1 MIRYAARLPFAV
13 SLVLFFAGRAAAAAD
28 LELRYAALERLIAE
42 QLFTQDGRR
51 YVRGTPSAHCRY
63 AYLEAPRLSAAAS
76 GGSDGINGRLK
87 IAAKF
92 SGRSAMDVLGRCMG
106 MGDSFD
112 LTILASPVARKG
124 VIAMDD
130 VRVSTVKDSYYI
142 RRVRA
147 ALSESFGK
155 DFKIDVRDQA
165 RKLLEQP
172 AGDSHYKQ
180 ELSDFDLSA
189 VRVTPEALVL
199 VVEFKLVVK

>member
-1 MIRYAARLPFAV
+1 MLRSPAPLFLAIFLAV
-13 SLVLFFAGRAAAAAD
+13 PALAAD

-51 YVRGTPSAHCRY
+51 YVRGTPAAHCQY
-63 AYLEAPRLSAAAS
+63 AYLEAPHLAAAA
-76 GGSDGINGRLK
+76 DGAAGRLK

-147 ALSESFGK
+147 ALTESFGK
-155 DFKIDVRDQA
+155 QFKIDIRDQA
-165 RKLLEQP
+165 KRLLEQP
-172 AGDSHYKQ
+172 GGNSSYQQ